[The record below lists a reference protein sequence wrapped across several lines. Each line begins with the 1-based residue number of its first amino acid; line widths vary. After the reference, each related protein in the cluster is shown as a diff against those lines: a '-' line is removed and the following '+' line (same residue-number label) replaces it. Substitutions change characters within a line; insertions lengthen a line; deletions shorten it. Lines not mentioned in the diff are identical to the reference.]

1 MPGLNGGSLRRGG
14 ATGGRRRGAG
24 RPPSIIRE
32 KLRGSFEK
40 RIKILEQIADGE
52 FVPHLPKDVKR
63 GDICTCGAYKR
74 DAAAEC
80 ICMAS
85 NNATM
90 AEYAVSERLKAV
102 DLLGK
107 YGMGTTVTE
116 TDTDGN
122 DVPRPQVIAYIPD
135 NGRSGSR

>member
-1 MPGLNGGSLRRGG
+1 MRRGG
-14 ATGGRRRGAG
+14 APGGRRRGAG
-24 RPPSIIRE
+24 RPPSLIRE

-52 FVPHLPKDVKR
+52 FVPRLPKGVNR
-63 GDICTCGAYKR
+63 ADICQCGAYKR
-74 DAAAEC
+74 EAPAEC

-85 NNATM
+85 NNAQM
-90 AEYAVSERLKAV
+90 AEYGAGERLKAI

-116 TDTDGN
+116 TDTDGH
-122 DVPRPQVIAYIPD
+122 DVPRPGALTPD
-135 NGRSGSR
+135 ERRAALIRELSRN